1 MSGIRIASRYAK
13 SLLNLCNERGVL
25 DAAQADMK
33 LLEVAMDGNRDLRVM
48 LSSPV
53 VKADKKIE
61 ILHMIFKDKLSE
73 ITMAFITLLAKKG
86 REGLLHEV
94 AESFNLQV
102 NIFKGISEAL
112 VTSAVPLDASSRQR
126 ILDAAIK
133 LAGTKVELK
142 EKVDPALIGGF
153 ILKVG
158 DKQVDTSLVSRLK
171 LLRREF
177 ADNPYIPEI

>member
-13 SLLNLCNERGVL
+13 SLLILCNERGQL
-25 DAAQADMK
+25 DLAQADMK
-33 LLEVAMDGNRDLRVM
+33 LLESAMDENRDLRVM

-53 VKADKKIE
+53 IKADKKVE
-61 ILHMIFKDKLSE
+61 ILNLIFKDKLSE
-73 ITMAFITLLAKKG
+73 ITMGFITLLTKKG

-102 NIFKGISEAL
+102 NLFKGIAEAL
-112 VTSAVPLDASSRQR
+112 VTSAVPLDASSREK
-126 ILDAAIK
+126 IMASAIK
-133 LAGTKVELK
+133 LAGSKVELR
-142 EKVDPALIGGF
+142 EKVDSDLIGGF

-158 DKQVDTSLVSRLK
+158 DNQIDTSLASRIK